1 MRWLVLLLVVL
12 FPLTGAASDFRVP
25 EGLTQGG
32 FYVGKAP
39 KDSEVWFKGRKIR
52 TTPAGYFPFG
62 LDWKE
67 GKEISFRLVNGDGSE
82 KDYTFPV
89 REQKYDVSIVDGLPP
104 KMVTPPPEVQDR
116 IRADALKVKAARKN
130 DSDLADFGKP
140 MIWPVKGRIS
150 GHFGNHRILNGKPRS
165 PHTGM
170 DIAVPEGT
178 PVVAPWGGRVTLV
191 ADLYYTGNTV
201 IIDHGYGVSTVYCH
215 LSSVAVE
222 EGQQIGQGADLGRVG
237 MTGRATG
244 PHLHWGLN
252 WYSERLNPELSL
264 PASSN

>member
-1 MRWLVLLLVVL
+1 MKRLLFFILLV
-12 FPLTGAASDFRVP
+12 FPLMALADDFRVP
-25 EGLTQGG
+25 EQLVQGG

-39 KDSEVWFKGRKIR
+39 EGGEVWFKGRQLR

-62 LDWKE
+62 LNWKE
-67 GKEISFRLVNGDGSE
+67 EKQVTFRLVNGDGSE
-82 KDYTFPV
+82 KEYAV
-89 REQKYDVSIVDGLPP
+89 AVQAQKYDTSVVDGLPP
-104 KMVTPPPEVQDR
+104 KMVTPPPEVQER
-116 IRADALKVKAARKN
+116 IRQDALKVNAARKS
-130 DSDLADFGKP
+130 DSDLSDFGKP
-140 MIWPVKGRIS
+140 MVWPVKGRIS

-170 DIAVPEGT
+170 DIAAPEGT

-222 EGQQIGQGADLGRVG
+222 EGQEIGQGADLGKVG

-252 WYSERLNPELSL
+252 WYGERLNPELSL
-264 PASSN
+264 PAS

>member
-1 MRWLVLLLVVL
+1 MMVRL
-12 FPLTGAASDFRVP
+12 FFLISIFGPLAATAEEFRVP
-25 EGLTQGG
+25 DTLTQGG

-39 KDSEVWFKGRKIR
+39 KEAEVWFRGRRVR

-62 LDWKE
+62 LNWKE
-67 GKEISFRLVNGDGSE
+67 GKKVSFRVVNGDGTE
-82 KDYTFPV
+82 KTYSFAV
-89 REQKYDVSIVDGLPP
+89 AEQKYDVSVVDGLPP
-104 KMVTPPPEVQDR
+104 KMVTPPPEVQER
-116 IRADALKVKAARKN
+116 IKQDSIRVREARKS
-130 DSDLADFGKP
+130 DSDLSDFGKP

-150 GHFGNHRILNGKPRS
+150 GHFGNHRILNGEPRS

-170 DIAVPEGT
+170 DIAAPEGT
-178 PVVAPWGGRVTLV
+178 PVVAPWGGRVTMV

-215 LSSVAVE
+215 LSSVDVE
-222 EGQQIGQGADLGRVG
+222 QNQEIEQGADLGKVG

-252 WYSERLNPELSL
+252 WYGERLNPELSL
-264 PASSN
+264 PSP